1 MKLAKLKTMSS
12 SWVDA
17 RIQFV
22 RVPGLVK
29 VVLVKFS
36 QHGPARSQ
44 IIGEMRVRPENER
57 E

>member
-1 MKLAKLKTMSS
+1 MKQAELES
-12 SWVDA
+12 SWVDG

-22 RVPGLVK
+22 REHGLVK
-29 VVLVKFS
+29 VVLVKFL